1 MLGTP
6 NGTPEK
12 NKNLQ
17 KNTKTNKT
25 ALAFRVP
32 QERNKGNNK
41 MFVINAHYQQKA
53 DEYKNHL
60 EMLGYNKKSVR
71 NKYLMIIEFLKY
83 LETGGINNLERIT
96 EKEIVKYH
104 SYLKTRP
111 NKTYGGI
118 LSLKTVA
125 SNMWNVKLF
134 FTMLQTN
141 NEIKT
146 NPASLVKYLHPESK
160 TNRTILTREEIEE
173 LYSKTKTREER
184 AILALGYGCGLR
196 ASEISQLNT
205 EDVKINRLVVVI
217 KSGKGNKRRVV
228 PMSPG
233 VKRNLNEYYFTQRI
247 YYKKNEHAFLLNN
260 KERRMKPYTC
270 NNRLKEIISRC
281 SNRIKEKNISM
292 HNLRHS
298 IATHLLE
305 DGITLEQLR
314 DFLGHSKLE
323 STEIYTRVNQEQIKL
338 LTEK

>member
-1 MLGTP
+1 ML
-6 NGTPEK
+6 
-12 NKNLQ
+12 
-17 KNTKTNKT
+17 
-25 ALAFRVP
+25 
-32 QERNKGNNK
+32 
-41 MFVINAHYQQKA
+41 VINAHYQQKA
-53 DEYKNHL
+53 EEYKNHL

-71 NKYLMIIEFLKY
+71 NKYLMIMEFLSY
-83 LETGGINNLERIT
+83 LEKQGIIKLEEVE
-96 EKEIVKYH
+96 EKEITEYH
-104 SYLKTRP
+104 SYIKTRP

-134 FTMLQTN
+134 FTMLQQN
-141 NEIKT
+141 NEIKV

-173 LYSKTKTREER
+173 LYLKTETKEER

-196 ASEISQLNT
+196 ASEITQLNT
-205 EDVKINRLVVVI
+205 EDVKLNSSVVVV

-233 VKRNLNEYYFTQRI
+233 VKRNLSEYYFTQRI
-247 YYKKNEHAFLLNN
+247 YYRKNEKSTSYSGQAFLINS
-260 KERRMKPYTC
+260 KEKRMKPYTC

-281 SNRIKEKNISM
+281 SDGIKEKNISM

-305 DGITLEQLR
+305 DGLTLEQLR

-323 STEIYTRVNQEQIKL
+323 STEIYTRVNKRQIKWL
-338 LTEK
+338 IENETI